1 MVLDKIPWFF
11 LLIVTPTGGTVF
23 MLLTDKYISPK
34 IENENSKD
42 IVKRIAFVVGG
53 FLIMTVYS
61 IILSSYI

>member
-11 LLIVTPTGGTVF
+11 LPIVTPTGGTVF

-34 IENENSKD
+34 IENENRKD

-53 FLIMTVYS
+53 F
-61 IILSSYI
+61 